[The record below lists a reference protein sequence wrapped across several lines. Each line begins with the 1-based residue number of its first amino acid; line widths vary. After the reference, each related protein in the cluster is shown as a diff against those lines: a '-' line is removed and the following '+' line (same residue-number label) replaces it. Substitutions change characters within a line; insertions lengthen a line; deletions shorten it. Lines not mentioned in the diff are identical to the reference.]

1 MLEDDRVMQA
11 PPEALPFRRV
21 LGGRYLLEE
30 RIALGGMASVWR
42 AHDETLQRTVA
53 VKLLH
58 DHLAADEDLRE
69 RFRREAV
76 AAAKLGHPG
85 IVGLYDTGE
94 HPEATYLVMA
104 YIEGPTLR
112 ELLAERGRL
121 EVGEA
126 AAVTAQVAEAL
137 SYAHTRGLVHRDVKP
152 ANILLEVDGGAK
164 VADFGIAKVAESARD
179 LTQTG
184 TVLGT
189 AAYVAPEQVRGE
201 PVDGRADEYALA
213 CVLYEAVS
221 GRRPFEAES
230 AMTMAAQRLNEDPL
244 PLRAVRPDVPRGL
257 DHVVMTALARDPAE
271 RYPDLAAFARALE
284 PWVGAGPAI
293 DREPGAAE
301 ADEADQEAAPV
312 GGLSRGFLR
321 SERTWLAPV
330 TALLVVAI
338 ALTAVGLATGVLES
352 TSVPALTATAVDE
365 GGQAPPVPLEA
376 EGLAAFDPEDVEGF
390 VGGDGVENDELLPNL
405 VDGDPDTAWR
415 TERYDEPD
423 FGNLKPGV
431 GVVVDLGGPYALA
444 SARVTTP
451 TEGMRFELRV
461 ADEPH
466 DDAEAWEVAAR
477 VDDAEAR
484 EELDL
489 GGVDARYVLL
499 YVVPDLVVEDGGAVA
514 AVSSIELRGQ
524 PR

>member
-1 MLEDDRVMQA
+1 MLEDDRVTQA
-11 PPEALPFRRV
+11 PAEALPFRRV

-30 RIALGGMASVWR
+30 RIAVGGMASVWR
-42 AHDETLQRTVA
+42 AHDETLRRTVA

-104 YIEGPTLR
+104 YVEGPTLR
-112 ELLAERGRL
+112 DLLAERGRL

-126 AAVTAQVAEAL
+126 AAVTTQVAEAL
-137 SYAHTRGLVHRDVKP
+137 SYAHARGLVHRDVKP
-152 ANILLEVDGGAK
+152 ANILLEVEGGARI
-164 VADFGIAKVAESARD
+164 ADFGIAKVAESARD

-201 PVDGRADEYALA
+201 AVDGRADEYALA

-257 DHVVMTALARDPAE
+257 DGVVMTALARDPDD

-284 PWVGAGPAI
+284 PWAGAAPVI
-293 DREPGAAE
+293 EREPAVPAPDD
-301 ADEADQEAAPV
+301 ADDEAAPA
-312 GGLSRGFLR
+312 GGLSRGFVR

-338 ALTAVGLATGVLES
+338 ALTAVGLAAGVLES

-365 GGQAPPVPLEA
+365 GGPAQAVPLDAEA
-376 EGLAAFDPEDVEGF
+376 LTSFDPEDVEGF
-390 VGGDGVENDELLPNL
+390 VGGDGVENDALLANL

-415 TERYDEPD
+415 TERYDDPA

-431 GVVVDLGGPYALA
+431 GVVADLGSPHALA
-444 SARVTTP
+444 TAQVTTP
-451 TEGMRFELRV
+451 TEGMSFELRV
-461 ADEPH
+461 ADERH
-466 DDAEAWEVAAR
+466 DDPEAWEVAAR
-477 VDDAEAR
+477 VDDAAPR

-489 GGVDARYVLL
+489 GGVEARYVLL
-499 YVVPDLVVEDGGAVA
+499 YVVPDLVVEEDGTVA
-514 AVSSIELRGQ
+514 AVSSLELRGE

>member
-1 MLEDDRVMQA
+1 MLEDDRATQA
-11 PPEALPFRRV
+11 PAEALPFRRV
-21 LGGRYLLEE
+21 LGGRYLLEQ
-30 RIALGGMASVWR
+30 RIAFGGMASVWR
-42 AHDETLQRTVA
+42 AHDETLRRTVA

-58 DHLAADEDLRE
+58 DHLAADEGLRE

-104 YIEGPTLR
+104 YVEGPTLR

-121 EVGEA
+121 EIGEA

-137 SYAHTRGLVHRDVKP
+137 SYAHARGLVHRDVKP
-152 ANILLEVDGGAK
+152 ANILLETDGSAK
-164 VADFGIAKVAESARD
+164 IADFGIAKVAESARD

-257 DHVVMTALARDPAE
+257 DDVVMTALAREPDD

-284 PWVGAGPAI
+284 PWVGSGPAI
-293 DREPGAAE
+293 ERAPATVGADAE
-301 ADEADQEAAPV
+301 GEEAAPV

-321 SERTWLAPV
+321 SERTWLAPI
-330 TALLVVAI
+330 TALLVVAV
-338 ALTAVGLATGVLES
+338 ALVAVGLATGVLES
-352 TSVPALTATAVDE
+352 ASVPTLAATAVDE
-365 GGQAPPVPLEA
+365 SAQEAAVPLEA
-376 EGLAAFDPEDVEGF
+376 DALTAFDPEDVEGF
-390 VGGDGVENDELLPNL
+390 VGGDGIENDELLPNL
-405 VDGDPDTAWR
+405 VDGDPSTAWR
-415 TERYDEPD
+415 TERYDDPG

-431 GVVVDLGGPYALA
+431 GVVIDLGGAHALTGA
-444 SARVTTP
+444 EVTTP
-451 TEGMRFELRV
+451 TEGMSFELRV
-461 ADEPH
+461 AEEPH

-477 VDDAEAR
+477 VEGAEA
-484 EELDL
+484 EEALDL
-489 GGVDARYVLL
+489 DGVAARYVLL
-499 YVVPDLVVEDGGAVA
+499 YVVPDLVVEDGGALA
-514 AVSSIELRGQ
+514 AVSSLELRGE
-524 PR
+524 PL